1 VTAPP
6 VATPTGLGNRA
17 AEARAQFVV
26 IVAWIVYILVAMACV
41 WVLLNELR
49 AAVGFRAFAYG
60 VFFAA
65 LPVPV
70 LVAALA
76 LVDRRRP
83 PPTQLVVVALVWGSC
98 VATLIALKANEFAVA
113 HINQD
118 LNQNLRGAV
127 FVAPWVE
134 EAAKASIVFGIAW
147 WQRHRLITPLRAGV
161 YGAIAGVGFAF
172 TENVVYYSG
181 VFQATVRAQGDRDLA
196 LDAVR
201 DLFWWRGVAAPFV
214 HPVFTLAT
222 GLGIG
227 LALRQRSVGARILAP
242 VAGYLGAVV
251 LHTGYNTLAAYA
263 TDRQL
268 SAVYVGILLPLL
280 FAAVVA
286 LMLVR
291 RHDRRVIAARL
302 DDYVVTGWLRPWQA
316 DAIATGRGRRDVLRS
331 AGRYGPRARHHARA
345 WLSTGL
351 ELGAVRDRIVCGV
364 ASDADLRAERALLD
378 VVRGVLPEHRT
389 ALAAPIT
396 QSAEVATH
404 RSPS

>member
-6 VATPTGLGNRA
+6 AATPSGLGDRA
-17 AEARAQFVV
+17 AQTREQFAV
-26 IVAWIVYILVAMACV
+26 IVAWLVYVLVAMACL
-41 WVLLNELR
+41 WVLLSELR
-49 AAVGFRAFAYG
+49 AVVGFRAFAYG

-65 LPVPV
+65 LPAPV
-70 LVAALA
+70 LVAVLA

-83 PPTQLVVVALVWGSC
+83 PPMQLVVVVLVWGSC
-98 VATLIALKANEFAVA
+98 IATLLALKVNEFAVD
-113 HINQD
+113 HIAGD
-118 LNQNLRGAV
+118 LNQSLRGAI

-134 EAAKASIVFGIAW
+134 EAAKGSVVFGIAW
-147 WQRHRLITPLRAGV
+147 WQRHRLVTPLRAAV

-181 VFQATVRAQGDRDLA
+181 VFQASMTESGDRGLA
-196 LDAVR
+196 LAAVR

-227 LALRQRSVGARILAP
+227 LALRQRHLGARILAP
-242 VAGYLGAVV
+242 IAGYLAAVL

-280 FAAVVA
+280 FGAVVA
-286 LMLVR
+286 LALVR

-302 DDYVVTGWLRPWQA
+302 DDYVATGWLRPWQA
-316 DAIATGRGRRDVLRS
+316 DSIVSRRGRRDVVRR
-331 AGRYGPRARHHARA
+331 AGQYGPHARQHARA
-345 WLSTGL
+345 WLASGI

-364 ASDADLRAERALLD
+364 ASDLDLRAERALLD
-378 VVRGVLPEHRT
+378 VVRGVLPEHRAT
-389 ALAAPIT
+389 AVSLT

-404 RSPS
+404 RLPI